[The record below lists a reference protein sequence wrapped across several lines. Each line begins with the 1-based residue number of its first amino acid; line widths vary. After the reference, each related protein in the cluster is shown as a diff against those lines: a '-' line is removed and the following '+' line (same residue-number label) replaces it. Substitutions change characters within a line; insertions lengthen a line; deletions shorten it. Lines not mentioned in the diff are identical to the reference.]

1 MVHEGRVPGPRAE
14 EGRSVAVS
22 ILHRVVSGW
31 RSRRTRLERNH
42 ALLRR
47 AADEIGRE
55 FEAKSYE
62 ELRNRG
68 AEDFDSDRIVDGV
81 RVHYSGEAYRTLA
94 NGDLAF
100 NIDVGGLPT
109 GGWTKPSYHFYKRP
123 DGTVYY

>member
-1 MVHEGRVPGPRAE
+1 M
-14 EGRSVAVS
+14 S
-22 ILHRVVSGW
+22 ILPRVMAGW

-47 AADEIGRE
+47 AAEEIGRE

-62 ELRNRG
+62 ELRDHG

-100 NIDVGGLPT
+100 NIDVSGLPT
-109 GGWTKPSYHFYKRP
+109 RGGARPSYHFYKRP
-123 DGTVYY
+123 DGSVYY

>member
-1 MVHEGRVPGPRAE
+1 MSVRQRVMA
-14 EGRSVAVS
+14 
-22 ILHRVVSGW
+22 GW
-31 RSRRTRLERNH
+31 RSRRMRLERNH

-47 AADEIGRE
+47 AAEEIGRE

-62 ELRNRG
+62 ELRTHG
-68 AEDFDSDRIVDGV
+68 AEDFDSEWIVDGV

-109 GGWTKPSYHFYKRP
+109 RGWTKPSYHFYKRP
-123 DGTVYY
+123 DGSVYY